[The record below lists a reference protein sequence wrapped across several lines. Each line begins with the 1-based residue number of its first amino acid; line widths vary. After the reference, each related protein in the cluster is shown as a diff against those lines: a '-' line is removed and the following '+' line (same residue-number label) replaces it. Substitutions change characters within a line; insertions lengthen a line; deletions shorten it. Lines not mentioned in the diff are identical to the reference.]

1 MEGKLFF
8 WEAWG
13 CAKPAVPATFA
24 EDNLDLYF
32 SRKVLN
38 LTIYDCVDQIYTAV
52 DGEDD
57 DYPVELEIQKNK
69 GIQTLMTNAEK
80 YAYFDLDDDT
90 RCAIQ
95 KVSLWGRADAETGEE
110 WQLITSGNEGN
121 FY

>member
-52 DGEDD
+52 EGDID
-57 DYPVELEIQKNK
+57 DYKIEIQKNK

-80 YAYFDLDDDT
+80 YALFNVDDDE

-95 KVSLWGRADAETGEE
+95 KVSMWGKAETGEE